1 MLKDPTWCIAFYWL
15 LIFLFTDQL
24 YEAQKHM
31 DIEKLDKSLSYQSLE
46 SARQLAE
53 EMKQQASDHA
63 KAAGHERG
71 LEFLI

>member
-1 MLKDPTWCIAFYWL
+1 
-15 LIFLFTDQL
+15 
-24 YEAQKHM
+24 M

-46 SARQLAE
+46 SARKLAD

-71 LEFLI
+71 LNEVFSMSAVW

>member
-1 MLKDPTWCIAFYWL
+1 
-15 LIFLFTDQL
+15 
-24 YEAQKHM
+24 M

-71 LEFLI
+71 LEFLILHFFKDYFNSFLYF

>member
-1 MLKDPTWCIAFYWL
+1 
-15 LIFLFTDQL
+15 
-24 YEAQKHM
+24 M

-46 SARQLAE
+46 SARKLAD

-71 LEFLI
+71 SNS